1 MPEMKFFPDN
11 ISKTTTNKKE
21 KNSDLENKSD
31 LEMKNNQRENEQ
43 PQNPFFD
50 LSKDDVFS
58 APKDGI

>member
-1 MPEMKFFPDN
+1 
-11 ISKTTTNKKE
+11 
-21 KNSDLENKSD
+21 
-31 LEMKNNQRENEQ
+31 MKNDQRENEQ

>member
-21 KNSDLENKSD
+21 KNSDLE
-31 LEMKNNQRENEQ
+31 MKNDQRENEQ

>member
-21 KNSDLENKSD
+21 NKSD
-31 LEMKNNQRENEQ
+31 LEIRNDQRENKQ
-43 PQNPFFD
+43 SQNPFFD
-50 LSKDDVFS
+50 LSEDDVFS